1 MAQAKEYS
9 RLLVVFSIIYFQIQ
23 IRYKDL
29 SKKLYRFLN
38 FISVEAGYQGRRLN
52 YGLCNAN

>member
-9 RLLVVFSIIYFQIQ
+9 RLLVVFSIIYFQVQ
-23 IRYKDL
+23 ISYKDL

-38 FISVEAGYQGRRLN
+38 FSVILLKPDIKVED
-52 YGLCNAN
+52 